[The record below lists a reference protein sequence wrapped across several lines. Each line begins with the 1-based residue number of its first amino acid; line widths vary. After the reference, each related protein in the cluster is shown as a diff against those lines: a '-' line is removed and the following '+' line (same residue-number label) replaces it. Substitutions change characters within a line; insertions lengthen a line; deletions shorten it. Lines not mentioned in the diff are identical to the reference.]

1 MRSINRYLFNDVPYM
16 EVGFTFLINLKRK
29 PVVLKAYKGLIH
41 FRFLSQSDVK
51 KPKSTKH
58 LHTVV
63 LQETGSTVTKTVQL
77 TLKQSA
83 GSSAAARM
91 NNRRE
96 TTSSQSPTPPGSPSV
111 HIVSVAYSK
120 YYSTH
125 PCEVNFDL
133 DICNSYVRET
143 AEIAVFRSAGSLI
156 LPFGFCSSQRY
167 PPIREIS

>member
-41 FRFLSQSDVK
+41 FCFLSQSDVK

-83 GSSAAARM
+83 SSSAAARM
-91 NNRRE
+91 NNRLE

-111 HIVSVAYSK
+111 HIVSVTR
-120 YYSTH
+120 YSTH

-133 DICNSYVRET
+133 DICNCYVRET

-156 LPFGFCSSQRY
+156 LPFGLCSPQRY
-167 PPIREIS
+167 PSIREIS